1 MPGGGARKG
10 KRAWLSVKA
19 EAAFSI
25 RTVRQVKL
33 WEKEARR
40 KAAEQGSSY
49 FSRSSGVTER
59 CSREARST
67 ACSTT
72 YSALASKR

>member
-1 MPGGGARKG
+1 MPPGEGRKEG
-10 KRAWLSVKA
+10 TRVASVKA
-19 EAAFSI
+19 EAAFI
-25 RTVRQVKL
+25 IKTVRRAGLCNK
-33 WEKEARR
+33 KPARSGGNR
-40 KAAEQGSSY
+40 GPY